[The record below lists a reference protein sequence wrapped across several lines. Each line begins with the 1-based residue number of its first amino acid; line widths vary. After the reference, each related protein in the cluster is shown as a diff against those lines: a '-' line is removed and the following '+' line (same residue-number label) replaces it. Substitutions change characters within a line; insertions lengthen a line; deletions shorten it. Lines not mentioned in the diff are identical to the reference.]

1 MKRNNYLPVIFIRV
15 LDISNML
22 KRTTPEE
29 EELATTTRGKT
40 LDTDRDDGDIIIIW
54 KLTAIRPFLI
64 SARNGIVFINDSFGH
79 PDHLNGVLRGYFFII
94 ILEKMHFD

>member
-1 MKRNNYLPVIFIRV
+1 MTRNNYLPVIFIRV

-40 LDTDRDDGDIIIIW
+40 LERDMEDGEIIIIW
-54 KLTAIRPFLI
+54 KLTALRPFHN
-64 SARNGIVFINDSFGH
+64 SAQNGIVFINDSFGH
-79 PDHLNGVLRGYFFII
+79 PGHLNGLLYGYFYLLFSK
-94 ILEKMHFD
+94 KMHFD

>member
-1 MKRNNYLPVIFIRV
+1 MTRNNYLPLIFIRV

-40 LDTDRDDGDIIIIW
+40 LERDREDGEIIIIW
-54 KLTAIRPFLI
+54 
-64 SARNGIVFINDSFGH
+64 
-79 PDHLNGVLRGYFFII
+79 
-94 ILEKMHFD
+94 